1 MKKMSKSLAETE
13 ILAEIFLKKLKP
25 GKQATIVALE
35 GDLGSGKT
43 AFTQVVAKILGIESK
58 ITSPTFVI
66 EKKYRIPA
74 KNSAQNATFS
84 SYEQLIHI
92 DAYRLNQ
99 GGDLLSLGW
108 AKIVKNP
115 KNLVFLEWPKIVSGI
130 LPSGC
135 RVVSLKFVD
144 ERTREISFD

>member
-1 MKKMSKSLAETE
+1 MKKISKSLAETE
-13 ILAEIFLKKLKP
+13 TLAEVFLKKLKP

-43 AFTQVVAKILGIESK
+43 AFTQAVAKILGIKAK

-66 EKKYRIPA
+66 EKKYRILA
-74 KNSAQNATFS
+74 KNSDKEATFS

-99 GGDLLSLGW
+99 GKDLLSLNW
-108 AKIVKNP
+108 AEIVKNP
-115 KNLVFLEWPKIVSGI
+115 KNLIFLEWPEVVYDI
-130 LPSGC
+130 LPPK
-135 RVVSLKFVD
+135 RWAVSLKFVD
-144 ERTREISFD
+144 ETTREIDFD